1 MGMAELLKGA
11 PVAAAL
17 NGKLA
22 ARVAG
27 LAALGIKAGMC
38 IVRVGARQD
47 DLAYERGVIKRFGT
61 IGIGCKIVELPI
73 DIAQQSLIDEIK
85 KINADDSIH
94 GVMIFRPLPPQL
106 DESVVKHVLDPK
118 KDMDCLTP
126 VNVAKVFEG
135 DETGYPPCT
144 PQAVMEMLDF
154 YGVDLKGKRVTLVGR
169 SMVVGKP
176 LAMMLLKKH
185 ATITICHTRT
195 VDLAKTCREAEIL
208 IAAAGK
214 AKMIKADF
222 VFPGQTVI
230 DVGINVD
237 EAGNLCG
244 DVDQAGVENIV
255 AALSPVPSGIG
266 TVTTSIL
273 AQNVVQAAELSL
285 K

>member
-1 MGMAELLKGA
+1 MAELLKGA

-222 VFPGQTVI
+222 VSPGQTVI

-244 DVDQAGVENIV
+244 DVDQAGVENMV
-255 AALSPVPSGIG
+255 AALSPVPGGIG